1 MFCSFG
7 SFVRF
12 NMESTM
18 TFKVP
23 IRTKLAKMCGDNG
36 RFRLGHIEVSPATID
51 GHVFIAA
58 TDARAAIV
66 IQQPGECE
74 EAVLIKGSDL
84 PASNNKL
91 KTAELTRT
99 ASGDVRC
106 EVNGGTES
114 SAVAVDTGRMANI
127 HDILPVIT
135 APNDPSEEPWVQ
147 ISLSPRLLMNWCEAA
162 GALDSNHGIALFV
175 KPPPR
180 GGSQSVTDGICAL
193 EFRDTDTG
201 RHCIGAI
208 MPLTPENNT
217 EQIAAQRYEATRKCF
232 MAAKSGNPM
241 NNPNLI
247 TVEDQETLANSA
259 TIELDALIK
268 QTQEASTDA
277 D

>member
-1 MFCSFG
+1 
-7 SFVRF
+7 
-12 NMESTM
+12 M

-23 IRTKLAKMCGDNG
+23 IRTKLAKMCGGNG
-36 RFRLGHIEVSPATID
+36 RFALEHVEVSPATID
-51 GHVFIAA
+51 DHVFIAA

-74 EAVLIKGSDL
+74 QTVLVKGSDL

-114 SAVAVDTGRMANI
+114 SAVSVTTGKMANI

-135 APNDPSEEPWVQ
+135 DPNDPNENPWVQ
-147 ISLSPRLLMNWCEAA
+147 VSLSPRLLMNWCEAA
-162 GALDSNHGIALFV
+162 GALDSNQGIALFV

-180 GGSQSVTDGICAL
+180 DGSQSVTDGICAL
-193 EFRDTDTG
+193 EFRDSATG

-208 MPLTPENNT
+208 MPLTPDDNT
-217 EQIAAQRYEATRKCF
+217 EQIAAQRYEATRKCY
-232 MAAKSGNPM
+232 MAVKSGDPM

-247 TVEDQETLANSA
+247 TVDDQETLVNSA
-259 TIELDALIK
+259 TSELDALIK
-268 QTQEASTDA
+268 QTKEASADA